1 LSLLFS
7 KENKER
13 YDAAEGDPLFDL
25 FNSLWF
31 NYLKVQLNFAGKM
44 KPLAPSI
51 KDNLSKV
58 ISFLTEESQILKD
71 HSNPETKEGEVWKKS
86 QEVIKSFYPD
96 F

>member
-1 LSLLFS
+1 
-7 KENKER
+7 
-13 YDAAEGDPLFDL
+13 
-25 FNSLWF
+25 
-31 NYLKVQLNFAGKM
+31 M